1 VSLHAPLLTQNPT
14 PSITMVD
21 LNPIMPATTQTTQS
35 VAPVIDMTTAI
46 DATILEDIPFDETP
60 FDESIPPDFGSAD
73 SEDEWDEDDLSH
85 EDLRRTPLRRSSGM
99 LPFITRNYMKK
110 N

>member
-1 VSLHAPLLTQNPT
+1 VEDVDIQRLCTRRDLSRQPT
-14 PSITMVD
+14 PFIKMAELTPTPTVS
-21 LNPIMPATTQTTQS
+21 TQTDQS
-35 VAPVIDMTTAI
+35 VTMPIDMTTAI

-85 EDLRRTPLRRSSGM
+85 EDLRRAPLRKSAGK
-99 LPFITRNYMKK
+99 LP
-110 N
+110 